1 MYFVDIKLLKIPS
14 YRLVGDKD
22 IILILI
28 IVKSFCLSDVFMF
41 ILLNVFWRID
51 LEHVWNKA
59 EYETV

>member
-41 ILLNVFWRID
+41 ILLNVF
-51 LEHVWNKA
+51 
-59 EYETV
+59 

>member
-1 MYFVDIKLLKIPS
+1 MYFVDIKLLKIPP

-22 IILILI
+22 IVLILI